1 MEFVEKYGEVVN
13 DDVSKLLGVST
24 ATASRV
30 IRGLVERNLLDKNG
44 KARNTKYIQVK

>member
-30 IRGLVERNLLDKNG
+30 IRGLVERNLLMRKMV
-44 KARNTKYIQVK
+44 KARNTKIYTS

>member
-13 DDVSKLLGVST
+13 DNVSKLLGVS
-24 ATASRV
+24 TASRV
-30 IRGLVERNLLDKNG
+30 IRGLVERNLLEKNG